1 MLCLTGFELY
11 FRWVPL
17 KNAMKEKPNVVSA
30 SLAQK
35 IIPSNY
41 FNVLNETLNSHLPV

>member
-1 MLCLTGFELY
+1 MLLEWTESFSVYDSEG
-11 FRWVPL
+11 

-30 SLAQK
+30 SPAQK

-41 FNVLNETLNSHLPV
+41 FNVLNETLYSHLPV